1 MAEPSDRGDAR
12 TKPALSVV
20 IASVNGLPYPIECL
34 RSLEAQGGGDDCE
47 VIVADC
53 SGPATVAAIRE
64 LFPWV
69 RVLAFDEP
77 RSIPFLRARGVEVAR
92 APLVA
97 ITEDHCVPSP
107 TWVLAMC
114 DAVARTGWAAVGG
127 GVTNGSPNRV
137 VDWAVYFCEYSG
149 LIDPVPA
156 GRSEHLPGMNTVYDM
171 EQLASVRHVFHEDRW
186 ENVIHDRLR
195 DEGFPLGLA
204 PEIVVAHSKRFTI
217 PMFVSERYHYSRAF
231 AGHRIEA
238 RGWSSRV
245 AFAAASL
252 ALPPV
257 LIARI
262 VNHVRVRGRHRGRL
276 VMAAP
281 LVVFFSVVWACGE
294 FVGYLA
300 GPGDSILRI
309 R

>member
-1 MAEPSDRGDAR
+1 M
-12 TKPALSVV
+12 

-34 RSLEAQGGGDDCE
+34 RSLEAQGGGDGCE

-69 RVLAFDEP
+69 RVLAFSEP
-77 RSIPFLRARGVEVAR
+77 RSIPFLRSRGIEMAR
-92 APLVA
+92 ARLVA
-97 ITEDHCVPSP
+97 VTEDHCVPAP
-107 TWVLAMC
+107 TWVRAMV

-156 GRSEHLPGMNTVYDM
+156 GPSEQLPGMNTVYDM
-171 EQLASVRHVFHEDRW
+171 DQIASVRHVFHEDRW

-195 DEGFPLGLA
+195 ERGYPLGLA

-231 AGHRIEA
+231 AGHRIDGRGGAA
-238 RGWSSRV
+238 RL

-262 VNHVRVRGRHRGRL
+262 VGHVRRRGLHRGRL
-276 VMAAP
+276 LMAAP
-281 LVVFFSVVWACGE
+281 LVVLFSVVWAAGE